1 MKTYLGPLTFS
12 FSLPFPDLVLLMLL
26 LCDFRALILL
36 ALVVLAVLLFT
47 EAVSLCFWLN
57 SRVGVFGDAY
67 SFL

>member
-1 MKTYLGPLTFS
+1 LALITLDVLFS
-12 FSLPFPDLVLLMLL
+12 TEAVSGGG
-26 LCDFRALILL
+26 ILL